1 MTSTYVATVSPFGG
15 AAPGDGAAVARVRYV
30 NDHATYVA
38 VTDVSHEALPDV
50 TGYPL
55 EFWLTIDQLA
65 RQAHH
70 YLAELV
76 ATGKLARVSTFQ
88 ELPPTVAGR
97 IHDSLGLARLG
108 AVEQVYVQLRVT
120 DLLRFGCPPAR
131 KCPPTSR

>member
-15 AAPGDGAAVARVRYV
+15 AAPGDGSALARVRYV

-38 VTDVSHEALPDV
+38 VTDVSHEALPEV
-50 TGYPL
+50 TGYPV

-65 RQAHH
+65 RQAHE
-70 YLAELV
+70 YLAKLLS
-76 ATGKLARVSTFQ
+76 TGKLARVSTFE
-88 ELPPTVAGR
+88 ELPTTVAGR

-108 AVEQVYVQLRVT
+108 PVEQVYVQLRVT

>member
-1 MTSTYVATVSPFGG
+1 MGPTQTVTTAHPRPHRWGHFRPPTRGQIRLSQP
-15 AAPGDGAAVARVRYV
+15 
-30 NDHATYVA
+30 
-38 VTDVSHEALPDV
+38 ALPEV
-50 TGYPL
+50 TGYPV

-76 ATGKLARVSTFQ
+76 ATGKLARVSTFE

-108 AVEQVYVQLRVT
+108 PVEQVYVQLRVT

-131 KCPPTSR
+131 KCPPASR

>member
-15 AAPGDGAAVARVRYV
+15 SAPGDGAALARVRYV

-108 AVEQVYVQLRVT
+108 PVEQVYVQLRVT